1 MTTPLVQDTFV
12 KISPQERKDFFL
24 KLKAKAILNNV
35 GIYLKSDDTYVYFG
49 TADEFIEA
57 GNIITDSPGS
67 PFTDIVWSTDEIP
80 DFSKAVDLYYR
91 TPTDPDRG
99 LVKNEFT
106 PVPPYEPVLNTNYR
120 DLFIS
125 NTLQRVKGIELY
137 FKEGDNFK
145 QINKYFDSG
154 EDQYLFREEDGGF
167 KPKSVADFYYKY
179 TPPPPIVESVNG
191 GKSRRR
197 IRKRRQ
203 KTKRRSSR
211 RNNKRR

>member
-12 KISPQERKDFFL
+12 KISQQERSAFFL
-24 KLKAKAILNNV
+24 KLTGNLDSV
-35 GIYLKSDDTYVYFG
+35 GIYLKSGDTYVYFG
-49 TADEFIEA
+49 TAHEFTEKGAVIA
-57 GNIITDSPGS
+57 YDG
-67 PFTDIVWSTDEIP
+67 PFSDIVKSDYADT

-91 TPTDPDRG
+91 TPPDPDRG

-120 DLFIS
+120 DLFLTKTV
-125 NTLQRVKGIELY
+125 NRVDGIELY

-145 QINKYFDSG
+145 QIDKYFDSSK
-154 EDQYLFREEDGGF
+154 DQYYFRKEEGGT
-167 KPKSVADFYYKY
+167 KHKSVANFYYKY
-179 TPPPPIVESVNG
+179 TPPPPIVESNG

-211 RNNKRR
+211 RNNKRP

>member
-12 KISPQERKDFFL
+12 KISPQERTDFFL

-49 TADEFIEA
+49 TADEFTEKGAVIA
-57 GNIITDSPGS
+57 YDG
-67 PFTDIVWSTDEIP
+67 PFSDIVQSDYADT

-125 NTLQRVKGIELY
+125 KTVHRVDGIELY

-145 QINKYFDSG
+145 QINKYFDSS
-154 EDQYLFREEDGGF
+154 EDQYHFREEDVGT
-167 KPKSVADFYYKY
+167 KHKSVANFYYKY
-179 TPPPPIVESVNG
+179 TPPPPIVESING

>member
-1 MTTPLVQDTFV
+1 MTTPLVRDTFV
-12 KISPQERKDFFL
+12 KISPQERNYFFSN
-24 KLKAKAILNNV
+24 LKAKANLDSV
-35 GIYLKSDDTYVYFG
+35 GIYLKSGDTYVYFG
-49 TADEFIEA
+49 TADKFTEA
-57 GNIITDSPGS
+57 GYVITDSDS
-67 PFTDIVWSTDEIP
+67 NQFTDIVWSTDEIP

-91 TPTDPDRG
+91 VPLDPDRG

-106 PVPPYEPVLNTNYR
+106 PVPPYEPVLNTTYR
-120 DLFIS
+120 DLFVR
-125 NTLQRVKGIELY
+125 NTVYKVEGLEFY
-137 FKEGDNFK
+137 FKEGDDFK
-145 QINKYFDSG
+145 QVVLADLDHNNLYFK
-154 EDQYLFREEDGGF
+154 QEDGI
-167 KPKSVADFYYKY
+167 KHKSVANFYYKY